1 MKTKLKVLLNAV
13 LIKSARQRLKMK
25 MLVTLL
31 IFLFSEHRK
40 INLHFIKGREESVFH
55 SNGIREFLLFPLI
68 PGIFPPTRNFR
79 TKNIN

>member
-40 INLHFIKGREESVFH
+40 INLHFIKLKWRNKVE
-55 SNGIREFLLFPLI
+55 NMFLRL
-68 PGIFPPTRNFR
+68 TV
-79 TKNIN
+79 